1 MLKRHPGN
9 GLSLP
14 SIEINFMVFIEN
26 DITKITRIKILSG
39 IFISLNL
46 NFKFLYLMVKHRN
59 SLGQFSSGDLEYITI
74 KIPGPVR
81 LLRIFLIIAIFI
93 PWVVILFNR
102 INLKETLET
111 ILGFKLN
118 EEGKKGNGLFYKLN
132 NILFL

>member
-1 MLKRHPGN
+1 
-9 GLSLP
+9 
-14 SIEINFMVFIEN
+14 MVFIEN
-26 DITKITRIKILSG
+26 DITKIIRIKILSG

-74 KIPGPVR
+74 KISGPVR
-81 LLRIFLIIAIFI
+81 ILRIFLIIAIFI

-118 EEGKKGNGLFYKLN
+118 EEGKKGNGF
-132 NILFL
+132 F

>member
-74 KIPGPVR
+74 KISGPVR
-81 LLRIFLIIAIFI
+81 ILRIFLIIAIFI

-102 INLKETLET
+102 INLKENIET

-118 EEGKKGNGLFYKLN
+118 EEGKKGNGF
-132 NILFL
+132 F

>member
-1 MLKRHPGN
+1 M
-9 GLSLP
+9 
-14 SIEINFMVFIEN
+14 
-26 DITKITRIKILSG
+26 
-39 IFISLNL
+39 
-46 NFKFLYLMVKHRN
+46 
-59 SLGQFSSGDLEYITI
+59 GQFSSGDLEYITI

-118 EEGKKGNGLFYKLN
+118 EEGKKGNGF
-132 NILFL
+132 F

>member
-1 MLKRHPGN
+1 LIIILNRHPGN

-14 SIEINFMVFIEN
+14 SREINFIAFIEN

-74 KIPGPVR
+74 KIPGPAR
-81 LLRIFLIIAIFI
+81 LLRLFLIIALFI
-93 PWVVILFNR
+93 PWAVILFNR
-102 INLKETLET
+102 INLKETLEAL
-111 ILGFKLN
+111 LGFKLN
-118 EEGKKGNGLFYKLN
+118 EEGKKGNGF
-132 NILFL
+132 F